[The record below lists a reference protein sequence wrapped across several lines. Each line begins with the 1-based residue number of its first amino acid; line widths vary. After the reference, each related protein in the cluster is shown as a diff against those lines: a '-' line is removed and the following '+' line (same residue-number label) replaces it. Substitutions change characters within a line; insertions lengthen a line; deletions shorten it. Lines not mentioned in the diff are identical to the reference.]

1 MIALVVGLALP
12 TLLYPLG
19 RDQGMYANIGA
30 AILRG
35 GLPYVDMWD
44 IKPPP
49 IYYLYALSMA
59 LFGQTPLGVRMLD
72 LLLVPL
78 GMWGLMLLG
87 ARIAGE
93 RVGQWAALLYGVF
106 YFSDQFAN
114 LAQSDSLVTVFMIW
128 AALASWQAAT
138 ATPGGRAALGYAAAC
153 GALCGVIVWFKQYQA
168 FFVAALVLWQIV
180 QRWGQ
185 RRALVREA
193 VAFTLGGVLTGGGL
207 LIYFAAIGI
216 IPEML
221 IVAQSTSAYNAQYSD
236 WGAFFS
242 QMGNYF
248 TFRWWYWGALFVLVG
263 LAALLSAAGKLRG
276 RRWGF
281 VWGWLAAATAFM
293 VVQRLGFDTHWFPML
308 PPMALLGAAAVWWV
322 SGGASEASP
331 LNPLSRGEG
340 WGDCALARAV
350 ALNPLSRGEGTSA
363 AVPSGGRRQ
372 ATSSRG
378 VGSEAFQA
386 LIRVAFILT
395 FGGILAYNT
404 WWPAWGYLTGQ
415 QTQHDYYAQF
425 QANDLKPEQSLAV
438 VEWLRPRLA
447 AGDTL
452 YVWGFRPEVA
462 FMGGWR
468 PATRWQAQFP
478 LVAPWYPLEW
488 QQQNV
493 DLLWAAMPP
502 YALILTDDFMP
513 WVTGR
518 HEDSHTI
525 LQGYTELNNWLMAN
539 YDRVHT
545 IGDFLIWQRKPRT

>member
-1 MIALVVGLALP
+1 MNAVARQRLLMIALVVGLALP

-59 LFGQTPLGVRMLD
+59 LFGQTPFGVRALD

-78 GMWGLMLLG
+78 GMWGLMRLG
-87 ARIAGE
+87 AQLGGE

-114 LAQSDSLVTVFMIW
+114 LTQSDSLVTIFMIW
-128 AALASWQAAT
+128 AALAGWQASSMPA
-138 ATPGGRAALGYAAAC
+138 GRRAALGYALAC
-153 GALCGVIVWFKQYQA
+153 GALCGVILWFKQYQA
-168 FFVAALVLWQIV
+168 FFVLMLVGWQV
-180 QRWGQ
+180 KVRWGAW
-185 RRALVREA
+185 RALGREA
-193 VAFTLGGVLTGGGL
+193 GAFTLGGLLTGGGL
-207 LIYFAAIGI
+207 LAYFAALGI
-216 IPEML
+216 VPEML

-242 QMGNYF
+242 QIGSYF
-248 TFRWWYWGALFVLVG
+248 TFRWGYWGVVFGLVG
-263 LAALLSAAGKLRG
+263 AAAALTLTGRMRG
-276 RRWGF
+276 WGF
-281 VWGWLAAATAFM
+281 VWAWLAAATAFM

-308 PPMALLGAAAVWWV
+308 PPMALLAAAAV
-322 SGGASEASP
+322 
-331 LNPLSRGEG
+331 G
-340 WGDCALARAV
+340 WGTGVLCAPPVTDARPRPQPLAH
-350 ALNPLSRGEGTSA
+350 ALSNF
-363 AVPSGGRRQ
+363 
-372 ATSSRG
+372 
-378 VGSEAFQA
+378 AF
-386 LIRVAFILT
+386 VLT
-395 FGGILAYNT
+395 FSAVLAYNT
-404 WWPAWGYLTGQ
+404 WLPAWGYLTGG

-438 VEWLRPRLA
+438 VEWLRARVA

-478 LVAPWYPLEW
+478 LVAPWYPQAW

-502 YALILTDDFMP
+502 YALVLTDDYMP

-525 LQGYTELNNWLMAN
+525 LQDYTELNNWLMAN

-545 IGDFLIWQRKPRT
+545 IGDFLIWQRKPRI

>member
-59 LFGQTPLGVRMLD
+59 LFGQTPIGVRALD
-72 LLLVPL
+72 VLFVPL

-114 LAQSDSLVTVFMIW
+114 LTQSDSLVTVFMIW

-138 ATPGGRAALGYAAAC
+138 ATAGSRAALAYAAAC
-153 GALCGVIVWFKQYQA
+153 GALCGVTLWFKQYQA
-168 FFVAALVLWQIV
+168 FFVVALVLWQIA

-185 RRALVREA
+185 WRALTTEA
-193 VAFTLGGVLTGGGL
+193 AAFTLGGLLTGGGL
-207 LIYFAAIGI
+207 LAYFAAIGI
-216 IPEML
+216 LPEML

-263 LAALLSAAGKLRG
+263 LAALLSVTGKLRG
-276 RRWGF
+276 RGWGF

-308 PPMALLGAAAVWWV
+308 PPMALLGAAAVAWV
-322 SGGASEASP
+322 SGRASTANREASP

-340 WGDCALARAV
+340 TPA
-350 ALNPLSRGEGTSA
+350 T
-363 AVPSGGRRQ
+363 VPGRRQ
-372 ATSSRG
+372 ATSRRG
-378 VGSEAFQA
+378 GRGEVIHA
-386 LIRVAFILT
+386 AFILT

-478 LVAPWYPLEW
+478 LVAPWYPHEW

-513 WVTGR
+513 WVTGQ

>member
-1 MIALVVGLALP
+1 MLRQRLLIIALVLALALP

-59 LFGQTPLGVRMLD
+59 LFGQTPLGVRALD
-72 LLLVPL
+72 LLLVPV

-93 RVGQWAALLYGVF
+93 RVGLWAALLYGVF

-114 LAQSDSLVTVFMIW
+114 LTQSDSLVTVFMIW
-128 AALASWQAAT
+128 AALAAWQAA
-138 ATPGGRAALGYAAAC
+138 AAPASSRHALGYALAC

-168 FFVAALVLWQIV
+168 LFVLALALWQIA

-185 RRALVREA
+185 WRALARKA
-193 VAFTLGGVLTGGGL
+193 AAFTLGGLLTGGGML
-207 LIYFAAIGI
+207 AYFAAIGI

-221 IVAQSTSAYNAQYSD
+221 VVAQSTSAYNAQYSD

-248 TFRWWYWGALFVLVG
+248 TFRWWYWGALFALVAG
-263 LAALLSAAGKLRG
+263 AALLGLAGRLRG
-276 RRWGF
+276 RGWGL

-293 VVQRLGFDTHWFPML
+293 VAQRLGFDTHWFPML
-308 PPMALLGAAAVWWV
+308 PPMALLGAGAFEWV
-322 SGGASEASP
+322 SASA
-331 LNPLSRGEG
+331 LSLKCLFRGKRTSRRGEI
-340 WGDCALARAV
+340 V
-350 ALNPLSRGEGTSA
+350 QPL
-363 AVPSGGRRQ
+363 VHL
-372 ATSSRG
+372 
-378 VGSEAFQA
+378 V
-386 LIRVAFILT
+386 FILT
-395 FGGILAYNT
+395 FSAILAYNT

-438 VEWLRPRLA
+438 VEWLRPRLV

-478 LVAPWYPLEW
+478 LVAPWYPHEW

-502 YALILTDDFMP
+502 YALVLTDDFMP
-513 WVTGR
+513 WVTGQ
-518 HEDSHTI
+518 HQDSHTI
-525 LQGYTELNNWLMAN
+525 LQSYTELNNWLMAN

>member
-1 MIALVVGLALP
+1 VNAILRQRLLMIALVLVLALP

-59 LFGQTPLGVRMLD
+59 LFGPTPLGVRALD
-72 LLLVPL
+72 LLLVPF

-93 RVGQWAALLYGVF
+93 RVGLWAALLYGVF

-114 LAQSDSLVTVFMIW
+114 LTQSDSLVTVFMIW
-128 AALASWQAAT
+128 AALASWQAA
-138 ATPGGRAALGYAAAC
+138 AAPASSRRALGYALAC
-153 GALCGVIVWFKQYQA
+153 GVLCGLIVWFKQYQA
-168 FFVAALVLWQIV
+168 FFVLALVLWQIA

-185 RRALVREA
+185 WRALMMEA
-193 VAFTLGGVLTGGGL
+193 AAFTLGGLLTGGGL
-207 LIYFAAIGI
+207 LAYFAAIGI
-216 IPEML
+216 LPEML

-236 WGAFFS
+236 WGAFFN

-248 TFRWWYWGALFVLVG
+248 TFRWWYWGALFALVG
-263 LAALLSAAGKLRG
+263 LAALLSAARRLNGRG
-276 RRWGF
+276 WGF

-308 PPMALLGAAAVWWV
+308 PPMALLGAGALAWV
-322 SGGASEASP
+322 SGWASSS
-331 LNPLSRGEG
+331 NPLLE
-340 WGDCALARAV
+340 V
-350 ALNPLSRGEGTSA
+350 AAGRPPEEKGA
-363 AVPSGGRRQ
+363 KVPSLQ
-372 ATSSRG
+372 ERG
-378 VGSEAFQA
+378 IRGEAFQP
-386 LIRVAFILT
+386 LIHAAFILT
-395 FGGILAYNT
+395 FSGILAYNT

-415 QTQHDYYAQF
+415 QTQHDYFAQF

-447 AGDTL
+447 VGDTL

-478 LVAPWYPLEW
+478 LVASWYPHEW

-513 WVTGR
+513 WVTGQ
-518 HEDSHTI
+518 HADSHTI

>member
-1 MIALVVGLALP
+1 MNAILRQRLLIIALVLVLALP

-59 LFGQTPLGVRMLD
+59 LFGPTPLGVRALD
-72 LLLVPL
+72 LLLVPV

-93 RVGQWAALLYGVF
+93 RVGLWAALLYGVF

-114 LAQSDSLVTVFMIW
+114 LTQSDSLVTVFMIW
-128 AALASWQAAT
+128 AALASWQAAAVT
-138 ATPGGRAALGYAAAC
+138 AGSRAALGYALAC

-180 QRWGQ
+180 QRWG
-185 RRALVREA
+185 RWRALASEA
-193 VAFTLGGVLTGGGL
+193 AAFTLGGLLTGGGL
-207 LIYFAAIGI
+207 LAYFAAIGI
-216 IPEML
+216 LPEML

-236 WGAFFS
+236 WGAFFN
-242 QMGNYF
+242 QMGSYF

-263 LAALLSAAGKLRG
+263 LAALLSATRRLNGRG
-276 RRWGF
+276 WGF
-281 VWGWLAAATAFM
+281 VWGWLAAAAAFM

-308 PPMALLGAAAVWWV
+308 PPMALLGAGALAWV
-322 SGGASEASP
+322 SGP
-331 LNPLSRGEG
+331 NPLLE
-340 WGDCALARAV
+340 V
-350 ALNPLSRGEGTSA
+350 AAGKPPEEKGSK
-363 AVPSGGRRQ
+363 VPSLREKGL
-372 ATSSRG
+372 RG
-378 VGSEAFQA
+378 EAFQP
-386 LIRVAFILT
+386 LIHAAFILT
-395 FGGILAYNT
+395 FSGILAYNT

-415 QTQHDYYAQF
+415 ETQYDYYAQF

-438 VEWLRPRLA
+438 VEWLRPRLV

-478 LVAPWYPLEW
+478 LVASWYPHEW

-513 WVTGR
+513 WVTGQ
-518 HEDSHTI
+518 HADSHTI